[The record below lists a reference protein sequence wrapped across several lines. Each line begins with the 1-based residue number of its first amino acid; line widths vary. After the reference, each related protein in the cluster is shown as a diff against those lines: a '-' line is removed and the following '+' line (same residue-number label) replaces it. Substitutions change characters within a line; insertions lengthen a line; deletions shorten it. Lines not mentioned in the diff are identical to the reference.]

1 MWIIKRRRKSRI
13 QRAVDR
19 VTRTVKHAAE
29 SVTTA
34 AWVTKFVW
42 RLRRAA

>member
-13 QRAVDR
+13 RRAVDW
-19 VTRTVKHAAE
+19 VERTAKHAAE
-29 SVTTA
+29 SVVTA
-34 AWVTKFVW
+34 TWVTKFVW